1 MLGVEQRIG
10 VCNTEHIMLRC
21 GLESNTRNGKVIFM
35 NLSKEDKAL
44 IKGIIERE
52 VLSMRT
58 QAEIYSRQV
67 IRFDAYTMV
76 LDDIRLRER
85 IIRKLRN

>member
-1 MLGVEQRIG
+1 
-10 VCNTEHIMLRC
+10 
-21 GLESNTRNGKVIFM
+21 M